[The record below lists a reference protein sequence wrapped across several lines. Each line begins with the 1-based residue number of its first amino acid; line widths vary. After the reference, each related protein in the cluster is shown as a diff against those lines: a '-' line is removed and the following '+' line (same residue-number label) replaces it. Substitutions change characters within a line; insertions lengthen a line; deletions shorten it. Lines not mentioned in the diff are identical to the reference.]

1 MEEEGKKVE
10 EIEESEVKELT
21 PEELAER
28 LDGIQQLEA
37 KLREEGMQVEGRIAS
52 IAYKEN
58 FVILPGDDTL
68 LEFSTDVYLVKI
80 EQEDGT
86 VAYQIFSPQQELIA
100 YMTQDGEIEMSQEFL
115 ESLDETSKGLLKL
128 EERGKVTLNLEDRKS
143 IRDVEVEYEEKEKEE
158 KEEPEE
164 QQEGPASE
172 TQKEEIE
179 EDLGIPRGDLA
190 FEADIRDNRFQ
201 EIVPEAKEYEGRDKC
216 CRVKVF

>member
-158 KEEPEE
+158 GKTKNVGTKKKTKRRKER
-164 QQEGPASE
+164 
-172 TQKEEIE
+172 K
-179 EDLGIPRGDLA
+179 
-190 FEADIRDNRFQ
+190 
-201 EIVPEAKEYEGRDKC
+201 
-216 CRVKVF
+216 